1 MIARDV
7 AHVLGDAIRDGK
19 GWRCRCPLH
28 TGRSLVIRDGAS
40 GRLLV
45 TCWGGC
51 DRRDVLAELRRLGC
65 LGGHYAEHRLLAVSP
80 QRQNDDLQRTVWARR
95 IWVSAQDASQSPVEA
110 YLKSRG
116 IDLPMPPSLRW
127 APRCWH
133 GASRTHLPAMVARVD
148 HPERGFVGVHRTYL
162 TPDNRRRDRAS
173 LGPIGGGAV
182 RLGAVR
188 VGEWLALA
196 EGIETALSIT
206 TSCRIPAWAA
216 LSAGGVRKV
225 VLPPEATM
233 VLICADN
240 DENRVGQDAAE
251 DAADRFLAEGR
262 RVRVAMPP
270 DPDTDVNDLLMACN
284 SNHFEKEHSNAAA

>member
-7 AHVLGDAIRDGK
+7 AHALGDAIREGE

-28 TGRSLVIRDGAS
+28 GGRSLVIRDGAS
-40 GRLLV
+40 GCLLV

-51 DRRDVLAELRRLGC
+51 DRRDVLAELRRLGF
-65 LGGHYAEHRLLAVSP
+65 LGGAAEHRPLAVSP
-80 QRQNDDLQRTVWARR
+80 QRQNDDVHRIAWAQD
-95 IWVSAQDASQSPVEA
+95 IWESTQDASRSPVEP

-116 IDLPMPPSLRW
+116 IYLPMPRSLRW
-127 APRCWH
+127 ASRCWH
-133 GASRTHLPAMVARVD
+133 SASRTHLPAMVARVE
-148 HPERGFVGVHRTYL
+148 HHERGFVGVHRTYL

-188 VGEWLALA
+188 AGEWLAIA

-206 TSCRIPAWAA
+206 ASCQIPAWAA
-216 LSAGGVRKV
+216 LSAGGVRTL

-240 DENRVGQDAAE
+240 DANRVGQGAA
-251 DAADRFLAEGR
+251 DNAADRFLAEGR
-262 RVRVAMPP
+262 RVRVATPP
-270 DPDTDVNDLLMACN
+270 DPDTDVNDLLVGCT
-284 SNHFEKEHSNAAA
+284 STPFEKEHSDAAA